1 MGAANHHPLNTR
13 VRDTEDLRQGEDLK
27 VLAVLGDGLDAG
39 IRNID
44 ALEEWGVGG
53 SVCYAC
59 GEGLV
64 KDWLRV
70 VL

>member
-44 ALEEWGVGG
+44 ALEECGG
-53 SVCYAC
+53 GFGMLCVRRRI
-59 GEGLV
+59 G
-64 KDWLRV
+64 
-70 VL
+70 